1 MGYAQHW
8 TMFMVIM
15 PQAALIHLGEKM
27 RPEEFISNEKLN
39 MSPPREAETDHF
51 LGARS
56 YLGLSGAGLS

>member
-15 PQAALIHLGEKM
+15 PQTILIHLGDKM
-27 RPEEFISNEKLN
+27 HTDEFSGNEKLH
-39 MSPPREAETDHF
+39 MSTPREAETDHF

-56 YLGLSGAGLS
+56 